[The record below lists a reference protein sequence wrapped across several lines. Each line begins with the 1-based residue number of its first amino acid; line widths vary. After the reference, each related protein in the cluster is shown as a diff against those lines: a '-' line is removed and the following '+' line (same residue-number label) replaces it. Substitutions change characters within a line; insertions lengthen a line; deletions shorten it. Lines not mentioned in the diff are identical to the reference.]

1 MPAGIEKKALQS
13 RHAGNFPS
21 LFTGLIA
28 SLLMA
33 GCMTQPAYR
42 TPEVRMPAA
51 WHAPQ
56 PHAGSR
62 QQLAD
67 WWARFDDP
75 VLSRLIHTA
84 EEGSPSLAQA
94 AARIAGAR
102 ATLASSQAGA
112 LPSVSGSAA
121 LSRARQAQGS
131 GQGQGQPGSST
142 LTSRSAGLD
151 ASWEIDLFGKLR
163 KGSEAAEARLEARV
177 ADWHDARVSLAAE
190 VADNY
195 VQFLGCRMLAEAYQA
210 EAASQASTLRIT
222 QTAITAGLT
231 ARADGDLAAASAANA
246 NVTAIAQGIECG
258 VLLKA
263 LVALTGESEPAL
275 GLVLDTQPPA
285 LRDPEG
291 ISVASVPGNLL
302 RQRPDL
308 AASERALA
316 AAYADIG
323 QADAD
328 RYPSL
333 SLGGSISLSASSLA
347 SSATS
352 WSFGPSLS
360 VPVFDGGKRKAAVA
374 SAEASY
380 QEALASYQNAVRSAV
395 KEVEQALLRLD
406 GAARRY
412 QDAERAAQGYRRYFE
427 AVEKNWRAG
436 NVSLLDLEE
445 ARRSAITA
453 ESTLSTLKRDRLRYW
468 IALYKALGGG
478 WSTQAQSAAPA
489 SAPGAK
495 PPASGHN
502 IGPLSDTLASAASSN
517 QGFAP

>member
-1 MPAGIEKKALQS
+1 VTAGIETIALPS
-13 RHAGNFPS
+13 RQAGNFS
-21 LFTGLIA
+21 GLSIGLIA

-42 TPEVRMPAA
+42 TPEVHMPAA

-56 PHAGSR
+56 PHASSR

-67 WWARFDDP
+67 WWAHFDDP
-75 VLSRLIHTA
+75 VLSQLIRTA

-94 AARIAGAR
+94 AARIDGAR

-112 LPSVSGSAA
+112 LPSVSASAG
-121 LSRARQAQGS
+121 LSRARQARQAQQGS
-131 GQGQGQPGSST
+131 SST
-142 LTSRSAGLD
+142 LTSRSTGLD

-195 VQFLGCRMLAEAYQA
+195 VQLLGCRMLAEAYRA

-222 QTAITAGLT
+222 QTAISAGFTAK
-231 ARADGDLAAASAANA
+231 ADGDLAAASAANA
-246 NVTAIAQGIECG
+246 NVTAIAQGVECG

-263 LVALTGESEPAL
+263 LVALTGDSESA
-275 GLVLDTQPPA
+275 LVLALATQPST
-285 LRDPEG
+285 LRDPDG
-291 ISVASVPGNLL
+291 ISVASVPSNLL

-333 SLGGSISLSASSLA
+333 SLGGTISLAASSLV
-347 SSATS
+347 SPATS

-360 VPVFDGGKRKAAVA
+360 LPLFDGGKRKAAVA
-374 SAEASY
+374 SAQARY
-380 QEALASYQNAVRSAV
+380 QEALASYQAAVRSAV

-406 GAARRY
+406 GAAQRY
-412 QDAERAAQGYRRYFE
+412 LDAERAAQGYRRYFE
-427 AVEKNWRAG
+427 AVEKNWQAG

-453 ESTLSTLKRDRLRYW
+453 ESTLVTLRRDRLRYW

-478 WSTQAQSAAPA
+478 WSSQTPGTMPT
-489 SAPGAK
+489 SAPGANP
-495 PPASGHN
+495 PPA
-502 IGPLSDTLASAASSN
+502 
-517 QGFAP
+517 

>member
-1 MPAGIEKKALQS
+1 MALPS
-13 RHAGNFPS
+13 RHAGNFSS
-21 LFTGLIA
+21 LSIGLMA
-28 SLLMA
+28 CLLMA

-56 PHAGSR
+56 PHASSR

-75 VLSRLIHTA
+75 VLSQLIRTA

-94 AARIAGAR
+94 AARIDGAR

-112 LPSVSGSAA
+112 FPSVSASAG
-121 LSRARQAQGS
+121 LSRARQAQTQQS
-131 GQGQGQPGSST
+131 GGST
-142 LTSRSAGLD
+142 LTSRSTGLD

-195 VQFLGCRMLAEAYQA
+195 VQLLGCRMLAEAYRA

-222 QTAITAGLT
+222 QTAISAGFTAK
-231 ARADGDLAAASAANA
+231 ADGDLAAASAANA
-246 NVTAIAQGIECG
+246 NVTAIAQGVECG

-263 LVALTGESEPAL
+263 LVALTGDSESAL
-275 GLVLDTQPPA
+275 VRALETQPST

-291 ISVASVPGNLL
+291 ISVASVPSNLL

-333 SLGGSISLSASSLA
+333 SLGGTISLAASSLV
-347 SSATS
+347 SPATS
-352 WSFGPSLS
+352 WSFGPALSL
-360 VPVFDGGKRKAAVA
+360 PLFDGGKRKAAVA

-380 QEALASYQNAVRSAV
+380 QEALASYQDAVRSAV

-406 GAARRY
+406 GTAQRY
-412 QDAERAAQGYRRYFE
+412 LDAKRAAQGYRRYFE
-427 AVEKNWRAG
+427 AVEKNWQAG
-436 NVSLLDLEE
+436 NVSLLGLEE

-453 ESTLSTLKRDRLRYW
+453 ESTLVTLRRDRLRYW

-478 WSTQAQSAAPA
+478 WSSQTPSAMPT
-489 SAPGAK
+489 SAPGAN
-495 PPASGHN
+495 PP
-502 IGPLSDTLASAASSN
+502 PT
-517 QGFAP
+517 

>member
-1 MPAGIEKKALQS
+1 MALPS
-13 RHAGNFPS
+13 RQAGNFS
-21 LFTGLIA
+21 GLAIGLMA
-28 SLLMA
+28 SLLLA
-33 GCMTQPAYR
+33 GCMSQPAYR

-51 WHAPQ
+51 WSAPQ
-56 PHAGSR
+56 PHASSR

-67 WWARFDDP
+67 WWTRFDDP
-75 VLSRLIHTA
+75 VLSQLIRTA

-94 AARIAGAR
+94 AARIDGAR

-112 LPSVSGSAA
+112 LPSASAGA
-121 LSRARQAQGS
+121 GLSRARQAQQGS
-131 GQGQGQPGSST
+131 SST

-151 ASWEIDLFGKLR
+151 ASWEIDLFGKQR

-190 VADNY
+190 VADTY
-195 VQFLGCRMLAEAYQA
+195 VQLLGCRMLAEAYRA

-222 QTAITAGLT
+222 QSAISAGFTAK
-231 ARADGDLAAASAANA
+231 ADGDLAAASAANA
-246 NVTAIAQGIECG
+246 NVTAIAQSIECG

-263 LVALTGESEPAL
+263 LVALTGDSESAL
-275 GLVLDTQPPA
+275 ARALATQPSA

-291 ISVASVPGNLL
+291 ISVASVPSNLL

-323 QADAD
+323 QANAD

-333 SLGGSISLSASSLA
+333 SLGGTISLAASSLVA
-347 SSATS
+347 PATS

-360 VPVFDGGKRKAAVA
+360 LPLFDGGKRKAAVA

-380 QEALASYQNAVRSAV
+380 QEALASYQAAVRSAV

-406 GAARRY
+406 GAALRY
-412 QDAERAAQGYRRYFE
+412 LDAERAAQAYRRYFE
-427 AVEKNWRAG
+427 AVEKNWRTG
-436 NVSLLDLEE
+436 NVSLLDLEK

-453 ESTLSTLKRDRLRYW
+453 ESTLVTLRRDRLRDW

-478 WSTQAQSAAPA
+478 WSSQMPGAMPT
-489 SAPGAK
+489 SAPGANP
-495 PPASGHN
+495 PPA
-502 IGPLSDTLASAASSN
+502 
-517 QGFAP
+517 

>member
-1 MPAGIEKKALQS
+1 VLVGIDQKALRS
-13 RHAGNFPS
+13 RHTRQFPRFSS
-21 LFTGLIA
+21 LAA
-28 SLLMA
+28 SLLLA

-42 TPEVRMPAA
+42 APEVRLPAA
-51 WHAPQ
+51 WYAPQ
-56 PHAGSR
+56 PHDGNRA
-62 QQLAD
+62 QLAD

-75 VLSRLIHTA
+75 VLSRLIRTA

-121 LSRARQAQGS
+121 LSRARQTQLG
-131 GQGQGQPGSST
+131 GSST
-142 LTSRSAGLD
+142 LTSRSASLD

-163 KGSEAAEARLEARV
+163 KGSEAAEARLQGRV
-177 ADWHDARVSLAAE
+177 ADWHEARVSLAAE

-195 VQFLGCRMLAEAYQA
+195 VQFLGCRMLAEAYWV
-210 EAASQASTLRIT
+210 EAISQASTLQIT
-222 QTAITAGLT
+222 QTAITAGFT
-231 ARADGDLAAASAANA
+231 AKADGDLAAASAANA

-263 LVALTGESEPAL
+263 LVALTGDSEPAL
-275 GLVLDTQPPA
+275 AQVLDAQPA
-285 LRDPEG
+285 TLREPEG
-291 ISVASVPGNLL
+291 ISVTSVPGNLL

-316 AAYADIG
+316 AAYADMG
-323 QADAD
+323 KADAD

-347 SSATS
+347 SPATS

-360 VPVFDGGKRKAAVA
+360 LPLFDGGKRKAAVA
-374 SAEASY
+374 LAEASY
-380 QEALASYQNAVRSAV
+380 QEALGSYQDAVRSAV

-406 GAARRY
+406 GAAQRY
-412 QDAERAAQGYRRYFE
+412 QDAKRAAQGYRRYFE
-427 AVEKNWRAG
+427 TVEKNWRVG

-453 ESTLSTLKRDRLRYW
+453 ESTLTTLRRDRLRYW

-478 WSTQAQSAAPA
+478 WSAQAQSAAPTAASGA
-489 SAPGAK
+489 SA
-495 PPASGHN
+495 PASGHN
-502 IGPLSDTLASAASSN
+502 IGPLSDTLASTVSSN
-517 QGFAP
+517 QGFAQ